1 LRFRALNAGE
11 DFPMLLRVLVYA
23 ISLAFAAAAAA
34 QAYRWVDKD
43 GKVRYGDTPPPGVQA
58 RPLRLPQGGG
68 ANVAPAAG
76 DAAAKDARKG
86 PLTPAEQEQE
96 FRKRQLEG
104 QKAEQK
110 AAATAQEEAA
120 KQANCQRARET
131 LATLQS
137 GQRILRTNA
146 QGEQY
151 YLEDSAR
158 EREIQDAQRAVQD
171 WCN

>member
-1 LRFRALNAGE
+1 
-11 DFPMLLRVLVYA
+11 MLLRIVICAL
-23 ISLAFAAAAAA
+23 SLAVAGGAAA

-58 RPLRLPQGGG
+58 RPLQGGG
-68 ANVAPAAG
+68 ASAAPSAG
-76 DAAAKDARKG
+76 DPAAKDTTKG
-86 PLTPAEQEQE
+86 AQTAADKEQE
-96 FRKRQLEG
+96 FQKRRLEA

-110 AAATAQEEAA
+110 AAAAA
-120 KQANCQRARET
+120 KEKETKAENCRRAREA
-131 LATLQS
+131 LATLQG

-151 YLEDSAR
+151 YVDDETRAANT
-158 EREIQDAQRAVQD
+158 QDAQRAVQD

>member
-1 LRFRALNAGE
+1 
-11 DFPMLLRVLVYA
+11 MLLRIVVCAL
-23 ISLAFAAAAAA
+23 SLAAAAGAAA

-58 RPLRLPQGGG
+58 RPLQGGTR
-68 ANVAPAAG
+68 AAPSAG
-76 DAAAKDARKG
+76 DPAAKDTTKG
-86 PLTPAEQEQE
+86 PQTAADKEQE
-96 FRKRQLEG
+96 FQKRRLEA

-110 AAATAQEEAA
+110 AAAAA
-120 KQANCQRARET
+120 KETETKAQNCRRAREA
-131 LATLQS
+131 LATLEG

-151 YLEDSAR
+151 YVDDETRAADTR
-158 EREIQDAQRAVQD
+158 DAQRAVQD